1 MKLKIKI
8 RKIGNTPLPKIIDKG
23 DWIDLVTLHNYATP
37 EGKKEKQDTP
47 IMLNLGVAMQLPEGY
62 EALLVSRS
70 STFKNYGIIQAN
82 AIGIIDHSYCGN
94 EDIWCYPAIAM
105 KKQINILA
113 GSRICQF
120 RIQLSQKATIW
131 QKIKWLFTSGIEFIE
146 VEDLEN
152 DYRGGFG
159 STGI

>member
-1 MKLKIKI
+1 MRLKIKI